1 MECCSLLLQIKTSD
15 LVKRYTNGLVI
26 PKECDQG
33 ERKVPNKRGAGWG
46 LSTHAIRSLGFL
58 EHQDGGR
65 KRKSP
70 NPCETGACIIFDKYS
85 LFIQMELLLLLVGE
99 GSSRDLV
106 DRNYQ
111 AQEYTPLHHPCA
123 K

>member
-1 MECCSLLLQIKTSD
+1 MGLASTGLILLLIHQPRQYPIELLPPPTP
-15 LVKRYTNGLVI
+15 G
-26 PKECDQG
+26 P
-33 ERKVPNKRGAGWG
+33 
-46 LSTHAIRSLGFL
+46 L